1 MIKILLIIIVS
12 LIINTYSFSNEKI
25 QNIEIVGNDRISEET
40 ILMFSGIEKNQNI
53 NENTINDIIKN
64 LYETNFF
71 NNINITLK
79 DKLLTIVIEEN
90 PLIQN
95 IIYTGIKSKSLR
107 NDVLGNVVLK
117 SRTSFSDIL
126 LEQDRINILN
136 NLKKQGYFFSEI
148 SIKKKNLE
156 DNKIDLEFNIILG
169 DKSKIKTIK
178 FIGNKIF
185 KDKKLRNII
194 ISEEAKFWK
203 FLSNR
208 KYLNE
213 DIVALDK
220 RLLKNFYLNKGFYD
234 VVINSSYAKVLED
247 KNFELVFNIDAKNK
261 FYFND
266 LKVEFP
272 IDFEEKYFERIKS
285 NLLKLKGEI
294 YSINKIQKIVEDLE
308 LVSIQ
313 EEYQSIT
320 TNVNENIV
328 DNKINLTFQI
338 QETEK
343 YFVNRINIFG
353 NNVTQENVIRNQL
366 EIDEGDPFNEIL
378 SKKSINSIKS
388 LGFFKSVKEEVISDD
403 VNKLKDINITVI
415 EKPTGEILA
424 GAGIGTSGGTATF
437 SVKENNYLGKGV
449 GLQALASI
457 NENSVKGKFS
467 VSNPN
472 FNDTDKQV
480 RLSIEALETDLLSTS
495 GYKSNKTGFSIDTNF
510 EYLDNLMLGLGQSSF
525 YESITTNSTASQ
537 RQKKQEGNYWDT
549 FLSINA
555 DYDKRNQKFQTTD
568 GFRSYY
574 AVNLPIISDTKTLT
588 NTYSYIYYD
597 ELYENNVSSISFFA
611 KAANSITGKDVKLSE
626 RVFVPGSKLRG
637 FEQGKV
643 GPKDGDDFIGGNFV
657 STLNFSSTL
666 PQILPNSQNTDFLIF
681 FDIANI
687 WGVDYDSSLNSSNKI
702 RSSVGVGIDWFSVLG
717 PLTFSL
723 SQPLSKTS
731 TDQTETFRFNLGT
744 TF

>member
-1 MIKILLIIIVS
+1 MIRILFIFLFS
-12 LIINTYSFSNEKI
+12 LFISTHSISNEKI
-25 QNIEIVGNDRISEET
+25 QNIKITGNDRISNET
-40 ILMFSGIEKNQNI
+40 ILMFSGIDKNQEI
-53 NENTINDIIKN
+53 NENIINDIIKN
-64 LYETNFF
+64 LYDTNFF
-71 NNINITLK
+71 NKINISFK
-79 DKLLTIVIEEN
+79 DNVLSIFLEEN

-95 IIYTGIKSKSLR
+95 ITYNGIKSKSLR
-107 NDVLGNVVLK
+107 NNILDELSLK
-117 SRTSFSDIL
+117 SRTSFSNIL
-126 LEQDRINILN
+126 LEQDRIKILN
-136 NLKKQGYFFSEI
+136 NLKKQGYFFPEI
-148 SIKKKNLE
+148 SINKKKLE
-156 DNKIDLEFNIILG
+156 DNKIDLEFYITLG
-169 DKSKIKTIK
+169 EKSKIKEIK

-185 KDKKLRNII
+185 KDKKLRNVI

-213 DIVALDK
+213 EVVELDK
-220 RLLKNFYLNKGFYD
+220 RLLKNFYLNKGYYD
-234 VVINSSYAKVLED
+234 VVINSSYAKVLKD
-247 KNFELVFNIDAKNK
+247 KNFELVFNIDAKKK
-261 FYFND
+261 FYFNE

-272 IDFEEKYFERIKS
+272 IDFEEQYFEKIKLS
-285 NLLKLKGEI
+285 LNKLKGEV
-294 YSINKIQKIVEDLE
+294 YSINKIEKIIEDLE

-313 EEYQSIT
+313 EEYQSVT
-320 TNVNENIV
+320 TNVNEVLV

-338 QETEK
+338 EETEK

-353 NNVTQENVIRNQL
+353 NNVTQENVIRNQF

-378 SKKSINSIKS
+378 AKKSINSIKS
-388 LGFFKSVKEEVISDD
+388 LGFFKTVKEEIISDD
-403 VNKLKDINITVI
+403 VNKIKDINITVV

-424 GAGIGTSGGTATF
+424 GAGIGTSGGTATL

-449 GLQALASI
+449 GLQALATVT
-457 NENSVKGKFS
+457 ENSVKGKFS

-472 FNDTDKQV
+472 FNDSDKQV
-480 RLSIEALETDLLSTS
+480 RLSIEALETDLMSTS
-495 GYKSNKTGFSIDTNF
+495 GYKSNKTGLSIDTNF
-510 EYLDNLMLGLGQSSF
+510 EYLDDLMLGIGQSSF
-525 YESITTNSTASQ
+525 YESITTNSSASQ
-537 RQKKQEGNYWDT
+537 RQKSQEGNYWDT
-549 FLSINA
+549 FISINA

-588 NTYSYIYYD
+588 NTYSYTYYD
-597 ELYENNVSSISFFA
+597 ELYDENVSSISFYA
-611 KAANSITGKDVKLSE
+611 RAANSITGKDIKLSE

-643 GPKDGDDFIGGNFV
+643 GPKDGNDFIGGNFI

-681 FDIANI
+681 FDVANI
-687 WGVDYDSSLNSSNKI
+687 WGVDYDSSLNSSNTI
-702 RSSVGVGIDWFSVLG
+702 RSSIGVGIDWFSALG

-723 SQPLSKTS
+723 SQPLSKAS

>member
-1 MIKILLIIIVS
+1 MIKILFIILFS
-12 LIINTYSFSNEKI
+12 LFISTHSISNEKI
-25 QNIEIVGNDRISEET
+25 QNIEIIGNDRIPNES
-40 ILMFSGIEKNQNI
+40 IIIFSGINKNQEI
-53 NENTINDIIKN
+53 NEDIINDMIKN
-64 LYETNFF
+64 LYDTNFF
-71 NNINITLK
+71 KNINITFEDSTLS
-79 DKLLTIVIEEN
+79 IVLEEN

-95 IIYTGIKSKSLR
+95 IVYNGIKSKSLR
-107 NDVLGNVVLK
+107 NIILDQLSLK
-117 SRTSFSDIL
+117 SRTSFNNIL
-126 LEQDRINILN
+126 LEQDRIKILN

-148 SIKKKNLE
+148 SINKKLLD
-156 DNKIDLEFNIILG
+156 DNKIDLEFNILLG
-169 DKSKIKTIK
+169 EKSKIFKIT

-213 DIVALDK
+213 EFVELDK
-220 RLLKNFYLNKGFYD
+220 RLLKNFYLNKGYYD
-234 VVINSSYAKVLED
+234 VVINSSYAKVLKD
-247 KNFELVFNIDAKNK
+247 KNFELVFNIDAKKK
-261 FYFND
+261 FYFNE

-272 IDFEEKYFERIKS
+272 IDFEQKYFEKIK
-285 NLLKLKGEI
+285 LKLNKLKNEF
-294 YSINKIQKIVEDLE
+294 YSLNKIEKIIEDLE

-320 TNVNENIV
+320 TNVNEILV
-328 DNKINLTFQI
+328 DNKINLIFQI
-338 QETEK
+338 EESEK

-353 NNVTQENVIRNQL
+353 NNVTEENVIRNQF

-378 SKKSINSIKS
+378 LKKSINSIKS
-388 LGFFKSVKEEVISDD
+388 LGFFKSVKEEIITDD
-403 VNKLKDINITVI
+403 INKLKDININVV

-449 GLQALASI
+449 AIQALGTV

-472 FNDTDKQV
+472 FNDSDKQINM
-480 RLSIEALETDLLSTS
+480 SIEALETDLMSTS

-510 EYLDNLMLGLGQSSF
+510 EYFDDLMLGVGQSSF
-525 YESITTNSTASQ
+525 YESISTNSTASQ

-549 FLSINA
+549 FISINA

-588 NTYSYIYYD
+588 NTYSYTYYD
-597 ELYENNVSSISFFA
+597 ELYDENVSSISFYA
-611 KAANSITGKDVKLSE
+611 RAANSITGKDIKLSE
-626 RVFVPGSKLRG
+626 RIFVPGSKLRG
-637 FEQGKV
+637 FEKGKV
-643 GPKDGDDFIGGNFV
+643 GPKDGNDFIGGNFV

-681 FDIANI
+681 FDMANI

-702 RSSVGVGIDWFSVLG
+702 RSSVGVGIDWFSPLG

-723 SQPLSKTS
+723 SQPLSKAS
-731 TDQTETFRFNLGT
+731 TDQTEPFRFNLGT